1 MRHLNRRIR
10 GLAAVGLLAVAGIAG
25 FMLSGNS
32 ANGATQSKGTVSLR
46 TTKLG
51 KILVSSNGHAL
62 YLFAKD
68 KGGRSACTGMC
79 ATYWPPLTSA
89 AKPTAGAGVKVALLG
104 RTRRSDGKMQVTYNK
119 HPLYW
124 FSGDKSA
131 GQVTGEEL
139 KAFGGEW
146 YAVSAK
152 GAKVEKSGE
161 SGGGG
166 ATTTSPTPT
175 YTYTQP
181 IPGY

>member
-1 MRHLNRRIR
+1 MRNLNRRIR

-25 FMLSGNS
+25 FMLSGTS
-32 ANGATQSKGTVSLR
+32 ANGATQSKSTVSLR

-51 KILVSSNGHAL
+51 KILVSSNGHTL
-62 YLFAKD
+62 YLFEKD
-68 KGGRSACTGMC
+68 KGGRSSCTGMC

-89 AKPTAGAGVKVALLG
+89 TKPTAGAGVKASLLG

-139 KAFGGEW
+139 EAFGGEW
-146 YAVSAK
+146 FDVSAK
-152 GAKVEKSGE
+152 GAKVETG
-161 SGGGG
+161 
-166 ATTTSPTPT
+166 P
-175 YTYTQP
+175 
-181 IPGY
+181 

>member
-1 MRHLNRRIR
+1 MRNLNRRIR

-25 FMLSGNS
+25 FMLSGTS
-32 ANGATQSKGTVSLR
+32 ANGATQSKSTVSLR

-51 KILVSSNGHAL
+51 KILVSSNGHTL
-62 YLFAKD
+62 YLFEKD
-68 KGGRSACTGMC
+68 KSGRSSCTGMC

-89 AKPTAGAGVKVALLG
+89 AKPTAGAGVKASLLG

-131 GQVTGEEL
+131 GQVGGEEQN
-139 KAFGGEW
+139 AFGAEW
-146 YAVSAK
+146 YSVSAK
-152 GAKVEKSGE
+152 GSKVKSGE

-166 ATTTSPTPT
+166 ETTSSTPT